1 MLVQW
6 LLRAIG
12 GVRPAAEE
20 VEALRAYIRAEYS
33 LAASQGKTSDEFNSV
48 VARCAVAVLDGLADD
63 AAKAEMIGAADRY
76 VEALR
81 KISLEHESITA
92 PLRAAE
98 CFLAHKLLYRAYIH
112 WGEAQ
117 QVKYRGAPWFSQ
129 ADLDTVM
136 KADKALK
143 EAKREADRQKDAIRR
158 AARMSAA
165 DMMQMIRSVDHE

>member
-1 MLVQW
+1 MPVRW
-6 LLRAIG
+6 LLRLIG

-20 VEALRAYIRAEYS
+20 IEALRAYIRAEYS
-33 LAASQGKTSDEFNSV
+33 LAASQGRTADEFNSV
-48 VARCAVAVLDGLADD
+48 VARCAVAVLDGVADD
-63 AAKAEMIGAADRY
+63 VAKGEMIGAADRY

-81 KISLEHESITA
+81 KISDEHGSIAA
-92 PLRAAE
+92 PRRAAE

-117 QVKYRGAPWFSQ
+117 QVKYRAAPWFVQ
-129 ADLDTVM
+129 ADLDTVI
-136 KADKALK
+136 KADRALK

-165 DMMQMIRSVDHE
+165 DMMEMIRGVDHG